1 LTPRTFSVNNPWLL
15 EYHLMN
21 WVNKIN

>member
-1 LTPRTFSVNNPWLL
+1 LTPQTFSVNDPWLL

>member
-1 LTPRTFSVNNPWLL
+1 LTPRTFSINDPWLL

-21 WVNKIN
+21 WVNKSK